1 MVWYSDHWLA
11 FLMYVPAA
19 LAGLLAT
26 QVGGPLTYRTP
37 GAQSLHCCIRHP
49 TLSQAI
55 VMLLLCRQQGAKCCV
70 WTSAMHCWAW
80 HW

>member
-26 QVGGPLTYRTP
+26 QVGLPASLLTNR
-37 GAQSLHCCIRHP
+37 I
-49 TLSQAI
+49 
-55 VMLLLCRQQGAKCCV
+55 
-70 WTSAMHCWAW
+70 SAAR
-80 HW
+80 

>member
-26 QVGGPLTYRTP
+26 QVGSSADTEDISMSAAKSP
-37 GAQSLHCCIRHP
+37 HCC
-49 TLSQAI
+49 T
-55 VMLLLCRQQGAKCCV
+55 C
-70 WTSAMHCWAW
+70 
-80 HW
+80 

>member
-26 QVGGPLTYRTP
+26 QVGSLLTTRTSA
-37 GAQSLHCCIRHP
+37 AQSQHYSICQPALH
-49 TLSQAI
+49 
-55 VMLLLCRQQGAKCCV
+55 
-70 WTSAMHCWAW
+70 
-80 HW
+80 